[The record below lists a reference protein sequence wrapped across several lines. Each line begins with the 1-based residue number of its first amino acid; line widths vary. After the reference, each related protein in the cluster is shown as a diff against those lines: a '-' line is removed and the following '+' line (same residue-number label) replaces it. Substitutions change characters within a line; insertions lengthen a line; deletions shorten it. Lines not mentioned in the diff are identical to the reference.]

1 MVENN
6 IIVRNIRDV
15 RRDTL
20 IFGEPYIPA
29 IPRYFSSLA
38 YVTDGQFRYTCRNA
52 SHIVRKGELL
62 FIRGGDI
69 DVTESFE
76 CRAVSYIFSDFMIFD
91 NDFSFPTRITVS
103 PPVGA
108 QIESLY
114 AEMLKIWRSGLIS
127 RKTKCLVKLYSI
139 LSLLS
144 DEIFEKSRDSYRYQK
159 IAAVV
164 EYLNTHCL
172 EPGFD
177 RGRML
182 SLACM
187 SEVNL
192 NRLFNDF
199 FGVTVNAYITEKR
212 MDEAKSLLMNST
224 NTIGRIAALCGFSDI
239 YSFSHSFRRA
249 TGLSPSEWRKG

>member
-76 CRAVSYIFSDFMIFD
+76 CRSVSYIFSDFMIFD

-114 AEMLKIWRSGLIS
+114 AEMLKIWRSGRQNALSSSIQSSRCCPTRYS
-127 RKTKCLVKLYSI
+127 RK
-139 LSLLS
+139 
-144 DEIFEKSRDSYRYQK
+144 
-159 IAAVV
+159 AA
-164 EYLNTHCL
+164 T
-172 EPGFD
+172 
-177 RGRML
+177 
-182 SLACM
+182 
-187 SEVNL
+187 
-192 NRLFNDF
+192 
-199 FGVTVNAYITEKR
+199 
-212 MDEAKSLLMNST
+212 
-224 NTIGRIAALCGFSDI
+224 
-239 YSFSHSFRRA
+239 A
-249 TGLSPSEWRKG
+249 TGIRKLPLSWNT